1 MGTAEGEEPKVD
13 YKYATIEQLTD
24 KYPVSM
30 LCAITN
36 VCRSSYY
43 KWLRSTQNPSAKKL
57 EDEVIME
64 KILECHRRLK
74 GIYGYL
80 RVRVWLQRTYG
91 LNVNHKRVYRLMKAL
106 GIRSTIRRKKPY
118 FGSKEATVK
127 SDNVLNREFN
137 ATSPNQKWVT
147 DITFLPYNQKNLYL
161 SAVLDIYNN
170 EVIAYCIGKR
180 NDLNLVLETVQK
192 ATYKRKTK
200 KTLLHSDQGF
210 QYTHKTYNRLL
221 EQKKMV
227 VSMSRKGNCWDN
239 ACIESFF
246 SHLKSECF
254 HLHAFESEEQLIQ
267 AIEQYI
273 LFYNNERFQKKLN
286 NLSPVEFRT
295 KAAA

>member
-1 MGTAEGEEPKVD
+1 MGTAKGEEPKVE
-13 YKYATIEQLTD
+13 YKYLTIEQLAV

-30 LCAITN
+30 LCAIAN

-43 KWLRSTQNPSAKKL
+43 KWLRGKQNPSPKKL
-57 EDEVIME
+57 EDEAIKE
-64 KILECHRRLK
+64 KIMECHRRLK

-80 RVRVWLQRTYG
+80 RVRIWLQRTYD

-118 FGSKEATVK
+118 FGSKEAMVK
-127 SDNVLNREFN
+127 SDNVLNREFD
-137 ATSPNQKWVT
+137 ASSPNQKWVT
-147 DITFLPYNQKNLYL
+147 DITFLPYNQQNLYL

-180 NDLNLVLETVQK
+180 NDLDLVLKTVQK
-192 ATYKRKTK
+192 ATYKRKVK

-210 QYTHKTYNRLL
+210 QYTHKVYNRLL
-221 EQKKMV
+221 KQKKMI

-246 SHLKSECF
+246 GHLKSECF
-254 HLHAFESEEQLIQ
+254 HLHTFKTEEQLIQ
-267 AIEQYI
+267 TIEQYI
-273 LFYNNERFQKKLN
+273 HFYNNERFQKKLD
-286 NLSPVEFRT
+286 NLSPIEFRT
-295 KAAA
+295 KAA

>member
-1 MGTAEGEEPKVD
+1 MGTAKGEKPKLE
-13 YKYATIEQLTD
+13 YNYITIEQLAG
-24 KYPVSM
+24 KYPISM
-30 LCAITN
+30 LCAIAN

-43 KWLRSTQNPSAKKL
+43 KWLSNKQNPSAKKL
-57 EDEVIME
+57 DDEALKQKIME
-64 KILECHRRLK
+64 CHSRLK

-91 LNVNHKRVYRLMKAL
+91 LNVNHKRVYRLMKVL

-118 FGSKEATVK
+118 FGSKEAIVK

-137 ATSPNQKWVT
+137 ASNPNQKWVT

-170 EVIAYCIGKR
+170 EIIAYRIGKR
-180 NDLNLVLETVQK
+180 NDLDLVLETVQK
-192 ATYKRKTK
+192 ATYKRKAK

-210 QYTHKTYNRLL
+210 QYTHKAYNRLL
-221 EQKKMV
+221 KQKKMV

-246 SHLKSECF
+246 GHFKAECF
-254 HLHAFESEEQLIQ
+254 HLYTFESEEQLIQ

-273 LFYNNERFQKKLN
+273 HFYNNERFQKKLN

-295 KAAA
+295 KAA

>member
-1 MGTAEGEEPKVD
+1 MGTAKGEEPKVE
-13 YKYATIEQLTD
+13 YKYITIEQLAD
-24 KYPVSM
+24 KYPTST
-30 LCAITN
+30 LCVIAN

-43 KWLRSTQNPSAKKL
+43 KWLNGKQNPSAKKL
-57 EDEVIME
+57 EDEAIKE

-91 LNVNHKRVYRLMKAL
+91 LNVNHKRVYRLMRVL

-118 FGSKEATVK
+118 FGSKEAMVV
-127 SDNVLNREFN
+127 SDNVLNREFI

-170 EVIAYCIGKR
+170 EVIAYRIGKR

-192 ATYKRKTK
+192 ATYKRKIK

-210 QYTHKTYNRLL
+210 QYTHKAYNRLL
-221 EQKKMV
+221 KQKKMV

-246 SHLKSECF
+246 GHLKSECF
-254 HLHAFESEEQLIQ
+254 HLHTFESEEQLIQ

-273 LFYNNERFQKKLN
+273 HFYNNERFQSKLN

-295 KAAA
+295 EAA